1 MLNVVLLKLAL
12 ATVVTIFSGFGNPES
27 LIYLWSLLLCWF
39 KAFLEEKVF
48 SQKSHGIH
56 IPSRWLASMCC
67 FIKVMLPSFPHT
79 LQIRDVSSLGIP
91 FLFPTGIIIWP
102 FSIIDLT
109 FSSSACRSVLD
120 WFGSATVLEAVEFIR
135 GFMSDCWVVGFCSI
149 CFFSSTKSLMV
160 CPVRPFSWISS
171 AMARKESKSSSQ
183 IFASP
188 K

>member
-135 GFMSDCWVVGFCSI
+135 GFMSDWFLFYVLL
-149 CFFSSTKSLMV
+149 FFDQITNGL
-160 CPVRPFSWISS
+160 
-171 AMARKESKSSSQ
+171 SSQ
-183 IFASP
+183 ALQLNLLSNGKEGI
-188 K
+188 